1 MLAPKLVLAPIDFS
15 LYSRDAVTTAA
26 DIASRFGAPL
36 VLVHVVP
43 ALPKLPLDVSIFK
56 EGEYERRLHEEAATR
71 IAELAAEQSQS
82 GIAVRS
88 EVGIANDVG
97 MEILRVAERN
107 AADLIVIS
115 THGLTGWNKFV
126 FGSIAEKVVRMASCA
141 VLLLRASPRSP

>member
-71 IAELAAEQSQS
+71 TAELAAEQSQS
-82 GIAVRS
+82 GITVRS